1 MKTAPS
7 YKNAPSAINEAAWD
21 VWRWVVKHY
30 ADDIYESKSMRDQWR
45 KAKSHFERT
54 CVKRGVPP
62 YAPYAPSS
70 ILRGFVRGAEPSLIT
85 LAARLNRL
93 ARSL

>member
-1 MKTAPS
+1 MKRAPS
-7 YKNAPSAINEAAWD
+7 YKNPPAAINEAAMD

-45 KAKSHFERT
+45 KAKSHFERI
-54 CVKRGVPP
+54 CAKRGVPP
-62 YAPYAPSS
+62 YALLPDGREVARVTP
-70 ILRGFVRGAEPSLIT
+70 LVA
-85 LAARLNRL
+85 LAARLERL

>member
-1 MKTAPS
+1 MKRAPS
-7 YKNAPSAINEAAWD
+7 YKNSPSAIDPAATD
-21 VWRWVVKHY
+21 IWRWVVKHY

-54 CVKRGVPP
+54 CAKKGITP
-62 YAPYAPSS
+62 Y
-70 ILRGFVRGAEPSLIT
+70 SLLPDGREVARVT
-85 LAARLNRL
+85 PLVALAARLKRL